1 MMLRKTDSI
10 TFQETNVVAARG
22 VASGSFSAEGTILNW
37 MRGFLHSQYVGLVR
51 SGVQIKV
58 EARTYLRIRWTKR
71 DERRFIVSQPVVA
84 MIPAGVVRLES
95 GLFRRNKQRWNR
107 WIGRIVLIEHLEA
120 GVVYTVKVHGE
131 EGPLRAW
138 GPSSERNNR
147 VGRGTSSMW
156 SSIPRLWNCRLPLHV

>member
-1 MMLRKTDSI
+1 
-10 TFQETNVVAARG
+10 
-22 VASGSFSAEGTILNW
+22 

-51 SGVQIKV
+51 SGVRIKV

-120 GVVYTVKVHGE
+120 EVVYTVKVHGE
-131 EGPLRAW
+131 EWTLKSLGPVLGAKQ
-138 GPSSERNNR
+138 PSRPWDVVNVAVDPQVVELSVAAPCLMRH
-147 VGRGTSSMW
+147 T
-156 SSIPRLWNCRLPLHV
+156 